1 MIGDCLPALRELF
14 YKLVEAV
21 REYLRGQ
28 ATEYIEAELRELE
41 NVFAVVVLGS
51 LIGLPTPIAPVAAK
65 LLPYLLPEIATMAS
79 KGSRL
84 DDLLGEIAGL
94 MEIV

>member
-1 MIGDCLPALRELF
+1 MILRELLYRF
-14 YKLVEAV
+14 VEAV
-21 REYLRGQ
+21 KGYLQGQ

-41 NVFAVVVLGS
+41 NVFAVVILGS
-51 LIGLPTPIAPVAAK
+51 LIGLPTPIAPIAVR
-65 LLPYLLPEIATMAS
+65 LVPYILPEIATMAS
-79 KGSRL
+79 LGFRL

>member
-1 MIGDCLPALRELF
+1 MQRGWTLHKLF
-14 YKLVEAV
+14 SRLVKLAKG
-21 REYLRGQ
+21 YLQEQ

-51 LIGLPTPIAPVAAK
+51 LIGLPTPITPIAVKLAP
-65 LLPYLLPEIATMAS
+65 YMLPELAAMTSIGS
-79 KGSRL
+79 KL

-94 MEIV
+94 VEIT

>member
-1 MIGDCLPALRELF
+1 MTLRRLV
-14 YKLVEAV
+14 YKLVEIV
-21 REYLRGQ
+21 KGYLQGQ

-51 LIGLPTPIAPVAAK
+51 LIGLPTPIAPIAAK
-65 LLPYLLPEIATMAS
+65 LAPYMLPEIAAMAS
-79 KGSRL
+79 IGSRL

-94 MEIV
+94 VEIT

>member
-1 MIGDCLPALRELF
+1 LQE
-14 YKLVEAV
+14 
-21 REYLRGQ
+21 Q

-51 LIGLPTPIAPVAAK
+51 LIGLPTPITPIAVKLAP
-65 LLPYLLPEIATMAS
+65 YMLPELAAMAS
-79 KGSRL
+79 IGSRL

-94 MEIV
+94 VEIT

>member
-1 MIGDCLPALRELF
+1 MQCGWVLHKLF
-14 YKLVEAV
+14 SKLVKFV
-21 REYLRGQ
+21 KCYLQEQ

-51 LIGLPTPIAPVAAK
+51 LIGLPTPITPIAVKLAP
-65 LLPYLLPEIATMAS
+65 YMLPELAAMAS
-79 KGSRL
+79 IGSRL

-94 MEIV
+94 VEIT

>member
-1 MIGDCLPALRELF
+1 LILCELF
-14 YKLVEAV
+14 YRFVEAV
-21 REYLRGQ
+21 KGYLQGQ

-41 NVFAVVVLGS
+41 NVFAVVILGS
-51 LIGLPTPIAPVAAK
+51 LIGLPTPIAPIAVR
-65 LLPYLLPEIATMAS
+65 LVPYILPEIATMAS
-79 KGSRL
+79 LGSRL